1 MKLLLGDCIEKMRE
15 LPENSVDTIICDPP
29 YGLSF
34 MGKKWDYDVPSA
46 ELWQEALRVLKPG
59 GTALIF
65 AGSRTQHR
73 MACNVED
80 SGFILKD
87 CMLWIYGSGFPK
99 ATDISKQLDKGHER
113 KVVRTIKKLHYSGSN
128 LDTNEGWARPSH
140 RNPDGTAKTTMD
152 ITEPSTPEAKLWN
165 GWKSHGLKPA
175 YEPVLTCFKP
185 LTIEQYFG
193 MIIED
198 ITEEVLCQ
206 SSNVKDVEKIF
217 SDTQAKLKKVLGHIV
232 AGGVRTN
239 LWENLKYVR
248 FVDESSMS
256 KSAEKNKK
264 HIKDDSAQCGV
275 KENGKVDITKKMES
289 HQHQR
294 ADTGEKTTLAGEAEN
309 IFARILVI
317 STSVITKSISENTA
331 LLWKNISED
340 LLKNARLFTIEMATK
355 LTIGLRTLKSS
366 LIQTTSKNIG
376 NLSPNYE
383 PILVAMKPN
392 EGSYSQNALEYGVSG
407 LNIDGGRIKTAPD
420 DVFGGGGLNS
430 KGDGFI
436 GKSKTPYEK
445 GMGFRNDNK
454 QGRFPA
460 NLLLSCYCDNYYLTR
475 NNLYGI
481 IEETIKEVL
490 CQSKNLS
497 SPVKNVEEEKSQKD
511 MTSEIGKLFS
521 AVESVDTNIL
531 EKILGKMQEDIN
543 KLDIGCSEETL
554 MESMNISLNTFISGK
569 NTMEQFQKD
578 MKCTISIVKEMITVW
593 KTYNVFRLENIEALL
608 TKTRNGVQKQ
618 SKVKSHKD
626 DCPIKMLDEQS
637 GESKSV
643 KNMRGLQHSGR
654 HGGVADIG
662 GNIKQG
668 TDSLR
673 GHSDKGGASR
683 FFYCAKASKS
693 ERNMGC
699 EDRDPVKVSDGRQ
712 KEADNAYQRGKTL
725 RQNSHPTVKPI
736 KLMEYLCIL
745 TKTPT
750 GGCVLDPFMGS
761 GTTGIACV
769 NTDREFIGIEKE
781 PEYMEIAKKRLEY
794 AVQKRKE
801 RLF

>member
-1 MKLLLGDCIEKMRE
+1 MKLLLGNCIDKMKE
-15 LPENSVDTIICDPP
+15 LPENSVDTIITDPP

-392 EGSYSQNALEYGVSG
+392 EGSYSQNALKHGVSG
-407 LNIDGGRIKTAPD
+407 LNIDGGRIEGNWKTVPPNK
-420 DVFGGGGLNS
+420 GGRKSGIMGEKVGHPGGECHS
-430 KGDGFI
+430 
-436 GKSKTPYEK
+436 
-445 GMGFRNDNK
+445 

-460 NLLLSCYCDNYYLTR
+460 NLILD
-475 NNLYGI
+475 
-481 IEETIKEVL
+481 EEA
-490 CQSKNLS
+490 
-497 SPVKNVEEEKSQKD
+497 
-511 MTSEIGKLFS
+511 G
-521 AVESVDTNIL
+521 
-531 EKILGKMQEDIN
+531 
-543 KLDIGCSEETL
+543 
-554 MESMNISLNTFISGK
+554 
-569 NTMEQFQKD
+569 
-578 MKCTISIVKEMITVW
+578 
-593 KTYNVFRLENIEALL
+593 
-608 TKTRNGVQKQ
+608 
-618 SKVKSHKD
+618 
-626 DCPIKMLDEQS
+626 KMLDEQS
-637 GESKSV
+637 GEIKSGAINGMYGHKEGFVSGAIQQNV
-643 KNMRGLQHSGR
+643 KAN
-654 HGGVADIG
+654 
-662 GNIKQG
+662 
-668 TDSLR
+668 
-673 GHSDKGGASR
+673 KGGASR
-683 FFYCAKASKS
+683 FFYVAKASKN

-699 EDRDPVKVSDGRQ
+699 EDREPVKVSDGRQ

-725 RQNSHPTVKPI
+725 RLNSHPTVKPI
-736 KLMEYLCIL
+736 KLMEYLCTL

-750 GGCVLDPFMGS
+750 GGVVLDPFMGS
-761 GTTGIACV
+761 GTTGVACV
-769 NTDREFIGIEKE
+769 NTDRKFIGIEKE